1 MTLEYLIETL
11 VKIFIV
17 INVVLITVSFL
28 VYMERKIS
36 AWVQD
41 RIGPNRVGPA
51 GLLQS
56 FADVFKLL
64 LKEDI
69 VPTAAEKG
77 FHRLAP
83 IISLS
88 VALCMYALIPFGDHI
103 MIAGYDVAL
112 VIVPNVN
119 IGILFIFALSSL
131 GVYGVTLSGWASNNK
146 YSLMGG
152 LRSSAQML
160 SYELSLGLSVIGV
173 LMIAGTLQLNGII
186 HVQQRYLFGFL
197 PAWNVFLQPVG
208 FVIFVIA
215 MFAETNR
222 APFDLPEAEPELV
235 GGFHTEYS
243 GLKFG
248 MFFLAEYANIITASA
263 LITVLF
269 CGGWQIPYAEH
280 LGLSGTM
287 LSLAEVLAFVLKVS
301 FWLFIFILVRW
312 TVPRFRYDQ
321 LMRIGWKVMLPLALA
336 NIIVTAVI
344 MQLVK

>member
-1 MTLEYLIETL
+1 LIETL
-11 VKIFIV
+11 VKIFV
-17 INVVLITVSFL
+17 VVNVVLVSVSFV

-83 IISLS
+83 IISLT
-88 VALCMYALIPFGDHI
+88 VALCMYAIIPFGDHI
-103 MIAGYDVAL
+103 NIAGYDVAL

-186 HVQQRYLFGFL
+186 HAQQQYLFGFL
-197 PAWNVFLQPVG
+197 PAWNMFLQPVG
-208 FVIFVIA
+208 FVIFVVA

-280 LGLSGTM
+280 LGLSGTT
-287 LSLAEVLAFVLKVS
+287 LALLEVLAFVLKVS
-301 FWLFIFILVRW
+301 FWLFIFILIRW

-344 MQLVK
+344 MQLIK